1 MRKTLTW
8 LALAAAVAYLTY
20 LALREEQTLI
30 ASATASP
37 HDLQQTYN
45 EEGRTRL
52 KNRYHIHAPVSG
64 TLRRITLQAGD
75 NVRAG
80 QTLAEIEPASANPLD
95 ARSHEQAEADLRG
108 AEAALEAARQ
118 HIAAAKS
125 AHTLAQKEHQRLVP
139 LVKAQAASREQLD
152 QARAQRDSTSA
163 NLAAAQAEEKIA
175 AARVQSARALL
186 ASHNEAGAAAVAV
199 TAPIAGVITKRQH
212 QSRTPIAAGE
222 LLMEMGDPAQ
232 LEIEADILSADAVRL
247 APGTRARIRHWG
259 GDDLDAS
266 VRRIEPGG
274 FTKTSA
280 LGVEE
285 QRTRVILDLTSPHAQ
300 WQTLGD
306 AYRVDIEFILAEKN
320 GALTIP
326 LSALYRDGDGWCGG
340 AFIYALFSR
349 EKNGA
354 KFCQGAR
361 NGAGCGGVKVCGV
374 VQLGAARNCAVCAV
388 LLQIYLHCLRFK
400 CARLI
405 AFEAGFIPA
414 FLWALF
420 GEVVGDVDDLAA
432 DLDVVML

>member
-64 TLRRITLQAGD
+64 TLRRITLQVGD
-75 NVRAG
+75 SVRAG
-80 QTLAEIEPASANPLD
+80 QTLAEIEPA
-95 ARSHEQAEADLRG
+95 
-108 AEAALEAARQ
+108 
-118 HIAAAKS
+118 
-125 AHTLAQKEHQRLVP
+125 
-139 LVKAQAASREQLD
+139 
-152 QARAQRDSTSA
+152 SA

-326 LSALYRDGDGWCGG
+326 LSALYRDGDGWAVYRINDARARHTAVQTGLRTATDVEITAG
-340 AFIYALFSR
+340 LANGDRVILQPDENIHDGSR
-349 EKNGA
+349 
-354 KFCQGAR
+354 
-361 NGAGCGGVKVCGV
+361 
-374 VQLGAARNCAVCAV
+374 VQTPP
-388 LLQIYLHCLRFK
+388 
-400 CARLI
+400 
-405 AFEAGFIPA
+405 E
-414 FLWALF
+414 
-420 GEVVGDVDDLAA
+420 
-432 DLDVVML
+432 

>member
-8 LALAAAVAYLTY
+8 LALAAAVAYLAY

-95 ARSHEQAEADLRG
+95 ARSREQAEADLHG
-108 AEAALEAARQ
+108 AEAALDAARQ
-118 HIAAAKS
+118 RITAAKS

-152 QARAQRDSTSA
+152 QARARRDSASA
-163 NLAAAQAEEKIA
+163 NLAAAQAEEKVA

-186 ASHNEAGAAAVAV
+186 ASHNETGTTTAVAV
-199 TAPIAGVITKRQH
+199 TAPITGVITKRQH

-306 AYRVDIEFILAEKN
+306 AYRVDIDFILAEKT

-326 LSALYRDGDGWCGG
+326 LSALYRDDNGWAVYRITDERARHTPVQTGLRTATDVEITAGLANGDRVILQPDESIHDG
-340 AFIYALFSR
+340 SR
-349 EKNGA
+349 
-354 KFCQGAR
+354 
-361 NGAGCGGVKVCGV
+361 
-374 VQLGAARNCAVCAV
+374 VQTPP
-388 LLQIYLHCLRFK
+388 
-400 CARLI
+400 
-405 AFEAGFIPA
+405 E
-414 FLWALF
+414 
-420 GEVVGDVDDLAA
+420 
-432 DLDVVML
+432 

>member
-8 LALAAAVAYLTY
+8 LALAAAVAYLAY

-37 HDLQQTYN
+37 HDLQQTYS

-75 NVRAG
+75 TVRAG

-95 ARSHEQAEADLRG
+95 ARSREQAKADLRG

-118 HIAAAKS
+118 RITAAKS

-152 QARAQRDSTSA
+152 QARAQRDSASA

-186 ASHNEAGAAAVAV
+186 ASHNETGATTAVAA

-222 LLMEMGDPAQ
+222 LLMEMGDPTQ

-285 QRTRVILDLTSPHAQ
+285 QRTRVLLDLTSPRAQ
-300 WQTLGD
+300 WQNLGD
-306 AYRVDIEFILAEKN
+306 AYRVDIDFILAEKS

-326 LSALYRDGDGWCGG
+326 LSALYRDDNGWAVYRITDERARHTPVQTGLRTATDVEITAGLANGDRVILQPDENIHDG
-340 AFIYALFSR
+340 SR
-349 EKNGA
+349 
-354 KFCQGAR
+354 
-361 NGAGCGGVKVCGV
+361 
-374 VQLGAARNCAVCAV
+374 VQTPP
-388 LLQIYLHCLRFK
+388 
-400 CARLI
+400 
-405 AFEAGFIPA
+405 E
-414 FLWALF
+414 
-420 GEVVGDVDDLAA
+420 
-432 DLDVVML
+432 

>member
-95 ARSHEQAEADLRG
+95 ARSREQAEADLRG

-139 LVKAQAASREQLD
+139 LVKAQAAS
-152 QARAQRDSTSA
+152 
-163 NLAAAQAEEKIA
+163 QAEEKVA

-326 LSALYRDGDGWCGG
+326 LSALYRDGDGWAVYRINDARARHTAVQTGLRTATDVEITAG
-340 AFIYALFSR
+340 LANGDRVILQPDESIHDGSR
-349 EKNGA
+349 
-354 KFCQGAR
+354 
-361 NGAGCGGVKVCGV
+361 
-374 VQLGAARNCAVCAV
+374 VQTPP
-388 LLQIYLHCLRFK
+388 
-400 CARLI
+400 
-405 AFEAGFIPA
+405 E
-414 FLWALF
+414 
-420 GEVVGDVDDLAA
+420 
-432 DLDVVML
+432 

>member
-95 ARSHEQAEADLRG
+95 ARSREQAEADLRG

-186 ASHNEAGAAAVAV
+186 ASHNETGTTTAVAV
-199 TAPIAGVITKRQH
+199 TAPAAGVILKRQH
-212 QSRTPIAAGE
+212 ESRTPIAAGE
-222 LLMEMGDPAQ
+222 LLLEIGDPAQ
-232 LEIEADILSADAVRL
+232 LEIEADVLSADAVRL
-247 APGTRARIRHWG
+247 APGTRAHIRHWG
-259 GDDLDAS
+259 GDDLNAR

-285 QRTRVILDLTSPHAQ
+285 QRTRVLLDLTSPHDQ
-300 WQTLGD
+300 WQNLGD
-306 AYRVDIEFILAEKN
+306 AYRVDIDFILAEKT

-326 LSALYRDGDGWCGG
+326 LSALYRDDNGWAVYRINDARARHTAVQTGLRTATDVEITEGLANGDRVILQPDESIHDG
-340 AFIYALFSR
+340 SR
-349 EKNGA
+349 
-354 KFCQGAR
+354 
-361 NGAGCGGVKVCGV
+361 
-374 VQLGAARNCAVCAV
+374 VQTPP
-388 LLQIYLHCLRFK
+388 
-400 CARLI
+400 
-405 AFEAGFIPA
+405 E
-414 FLWALF
+414 
-420 GEVVGDVDDLAA
+420 
-432 DLDVVML
+432 

>member
-95 ARSHEQAEADLRG
+95 ARSREQAEADLHG
-108 AEAALEAARQ
+108 AEAALDAARQ
-118 HIAAAKS
+118 RITAAKS

-152 QARAQRDSTSA
+152 QARARRDSASA
-163 NLAAAQAEEKIA
+163 NLAAAQAEEKVA

-186 ASHNEAGAAAVAV
+186 ASHNETGTTTAVAV
-199 TAPIAGVITKRQH
+199 TAPITGVITKRQH

-300 WQTLGD
+300 WQNLGD
-306 AYRVDIEFILAEKN
+306 AYRVDIDFILAEKT

-326 LSALYRDGDGWCGG
+326 LSALYRDDDGWAVYRITDERARHTPVQTGLRTATDVEITEG
-340 AFIYALFSR
+340 LANGDRVILQPDENIHDGSR
-349 EKNGA
+349 
-354 KFCQGAR
+354 
-361 NGAGCGGVKVCGV
+361 
-374 VQLGAARNCAVCAV
+374 VQTPP
-388 LLQIYLHCLRFK
+388 
-400 CARLI
+400 
-405 AFEAGFIPA
+405 E
-414 FLWALF
+414 
-420 GEVVGDVDDLAA
+420 
-432 DLDVVML
+432 

>member
-30 ASATASP
+30 ASATARP

-95 ARSHEQAEADLRG
+95 ARSREQAEADLRG

-285 QRTRVILDLTSPHAQ
+285 QRTRVLLDLTSPRTQ

-326 LSALYRDGDGWCGG
+326 LSALYRDGDGDGWAVYRINDARARHTAVQTGLRTATDVEITAG
-340 AFIYALFSR
+340 LANGDRVILQPDESIHDGSR
-349 EKNGA
+349 
-354 KFCQGAR
+354 
-361 NGAGCGGVKVCGV
+361 
-374 VQLGAARNCAVCAV
+374 VQTPP
-388 LLQIYLHCLRFK
+388 
-400 CARLI
+400 
-405 AFEAGFIPA
+405 E
-414 FLWALF
+414 
-420 GEVVGDVDDLAA
+420 
-432 DLDVVML
+432 

>member
-8 LALAAAVAYLTY
+8 LALAAAVAWLAY

-37 HDLQQTYN
+37 RDLQQTYS

-75 NVRAG
+75 AVRAG

-95 ARSHEQAEADLRG
+95 ARSREQAEADLHG

-118 HIAAAKS
+118 RIAAAKS

-152 QARAQRDSTSA
+152 QARAQRDSASA

-186 ASHNEAGAAAVAV
+186 ASHNETGTTTAV
-199 TAPIAGVITKRQH
+199 TAPIAGVILKRQH

-222 LLMEMGDPAQ
+222 LLMEIGDPAQ

-247 APGTRARIRHWG
+247 TPGTRAHIRHWG
-259 GDDLDAS
+259 GDDLAAS

-285 QRTRVILDLTSPHAQ
+285 QRTRVILDLTSPRVQ

-306 AYRVDIEFILAEKN
+306 AYRVDIDFILAEKS

-326 LSALYRDGDGWCGG
+326 LSALYRDGDGWAVYRINDARARHTAVQTGLRTATDVEITAG
-340 AFIYALFSR
+340 LANGDRVILQPDESIHDGSR
-349 EKNGA
+349 
-354 KFCQGAR
+354 
-361 NGAGCGGVKVCGV
+361 
-374 VQLGAARNCAVCAV
+374 VQTPP
-388 LLQIYLHCLRFK
+388 
-400 CARLI
+400 
-405 AFEAGFIPA
+405 E
-414 FLWALF
+414 
-420 GEVVGDVDDLAA
+420 
-432 DLDVVML
+432 

>member
-8 LALAAAVAYLTY
+8 LALAAAVAYLAY
-20 LALREEQTLI
+20 LALREKQTLI

-37 HDLQQTYN
+37 RDLQQTYS

-75 NVRAG
+75 AVRAG

-95 ARSHEQAEADLRG
+95 ARSREQAEADLHG

-118 HIAAAKS
+118 RITAAKS

-152 QARAQRDSTSA
+152 QARAQRDSASA

-186 ASHNEAGAAAVAV
+186 ASHNETGTTTAVAV
-199 TAPIAGVITKRQH
+199 TAPAAGVILKRQH
-212 QSRTPIAAGE
+212 ESRTPIAAGE
-222 LLMEMGDPAQ
+222 LLLEIGDPAQ

-247 APGTRARIRHWG
+247 TPGTRAHIRHWG
-259 GDDLDAS
+259 GDDLSAR

-285 QRTRVILDLTSPHAQ
+285 QRTRVLLDLTSPRAQ
-300 WQTLGD
+300 WQNLGD
-306 AYRVDIEFILAEKN
+306 AYRVDIDFILAEKT

-326 LSALYRDGDGWCGG
+326 LSALYRDDDGWAVYRITDERARHTPVQTGLRTATDVEITEG
-340 AFIYALFSR
+340 LANGDRVILQPDENIHDGSR
-349 EKNGA
+349 
-354 KFCQGAR
+354 
-361 NGAGCGGVKVCGV
+361 
-374 VQLGAARNCAVCAV
+374 VQTPP
-388 LLQIYLHCLRFK
+388 
-400 CARLI
+400 
-405 AFEAGFIPA
+405 E
-414 FLWALF
+414 
-420 GEVVGDVDDLAA
+420 
-432 DLDVVML
+432 

>member
-95 ARSHEQAEADLRG
+95 ARSREQAEADLRG

-152 QARAQRDSTSA
+152 QARAQRDSASA

-186 ASHNEAGAAAVAV
+186 ASHNEA
-199 TAPIAGVITKRQH
+199 
-212 QSRTPIAAGE
+212 
-222 LLMEMGDPAQ
+222 
-232 LEIEADILSADAVRL
+232 
-247 APGTRARIRHWG
+247 
-259 GDDLDAS
+259 DAS

-326 LSALYRDGDGWCGG
+326 MSALYRDGDGWAVYRINDARARHTAVQTGLRTATDVEITAG
-340 AFIYALFSR
+340 LANGDRVILQPDESIHDGSR
-349 EKNGA
+349 
-354 KFCQGAR
+354 
-361 NGAGCGGVKVCGV
+361 
-374 VQLGAARNCAVCAV
+374 VQTPP
-388 LLQIYLHCLRFK
+388 
-400 CARLI
+400 
-405 AFEAGFIPA
+405 E
-414 FLWALF
+414 
-420 GEVVGDVDDLAA
+420 
-432 DLDVVML
+432 

>member
-8 LALAAAVAYLTY
+8 LALAAAVAYLAY

-30 ASATASP
+30 ASATARP
-37 HDLQQTYN
+37 RDLQQTYS

-75 NVRAG
+75 TVRAG

-95 ARSHEQAEADLRG
+95 ARSREQAEADLHG
-108 AEAALEAARQ
+108 AEAALDAARQ
-118 HIAAAKS
+118 RITAAKS

-152 QARAQRDSTSA
+152 QARAQRDSASA

-326 LSALYRDGDGWCGG
+326 LSALYRDGDGW
-340 AFIYALFSR
+340 AVYRI
-349 EKNGA
+349 ND
-354 KFCQGAR
+354 AR
-361 NGAGCGGVKVCGV
+361 ARHTA
-374 VQLGAARNCAVCAV
+374 VQTG
-388 LLQIYLHCLRFK
+388 LRT
-400 CARLI
+400 AT
-405 AFEAGFIPA
+405 
-414 FLWALF
+414 
-420 GEVVGDVDDLAA
+420 DV
-432 DLDVVML
+432 